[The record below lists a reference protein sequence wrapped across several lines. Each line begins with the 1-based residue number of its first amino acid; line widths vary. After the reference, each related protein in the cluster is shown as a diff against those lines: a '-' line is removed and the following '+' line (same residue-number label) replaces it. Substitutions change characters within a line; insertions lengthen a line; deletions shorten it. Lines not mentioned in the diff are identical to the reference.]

1 MNIIIRRRVKALPV
15 SNSKTALTVSK
26 DVIIDGLN
34 YKMNFVYL
42 VLNFCVLIIKSQ
54 HNTVEPLYNDTIDIL
69 DGRKWPL

>member
-1 MNIIIRRRVKALPV
+1 
-15 SNSKTALTVSK
+15 
-26 DVIIDGLN
+26 
-34 YKMNFVYL
+34 MNFVYL